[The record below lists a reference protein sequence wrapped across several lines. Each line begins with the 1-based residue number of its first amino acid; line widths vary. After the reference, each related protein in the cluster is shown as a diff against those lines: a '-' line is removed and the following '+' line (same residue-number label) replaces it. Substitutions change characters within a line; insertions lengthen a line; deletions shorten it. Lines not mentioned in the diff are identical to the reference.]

1 MKKTIILSENNFKKI
16 KRFIIKEVLN
26 SAPIF
31 GNRDN
36 YSGHLKTLEKISNLH
51 TDRYK
56 DYNLEESWNNWKN
69 TGFEKDNTEYY
80 TYLSNFKRFMF
91 GGNEGDNKGFL
102 GNVSY
107 VTDRLGGQLH
117 TFILDPQWVSS
128 VNSKPDYKYSD
139 LNSNKEGDDWQ
150 CFYTTILKLYQNPA
164 IWNDFFFNPE
174 FKQYSQKFFKI
185 RDKLSD
191 LFKENPEEYKA
202 TYAQILPKK
211 EYAELN
217 KFVGIID
224 KIYDETGKKI
234 IGWEIRD
241 KKNQMED
248 LFYNPPKYDDE
259 EDEYGV

>member
-1 MKKTIILSENNFKKI
+1 MKKTIILNENAFKKI
-16 KRFIIKEVLN
+16 KRLIVKEAITN
-26 SAPIF
+26 APTF
-31 GNRDN
+31 GKFGDYTGILR
-36 YSGHLKTLEKISNLH
+36 TLDKVENLH

-56 DYNLEESWNNWKN
+56 DYELEESWKNWEN
-69 TGFEKDNTEYY
+69 TGFNKNCKEYSI
-80 TYLSNFKRFMF
+80 YLSNFKNFMF
-91 GGNEGDNKGFL
+91 GGRDGENRGFL

-107 VTDRLGGQLH
+107 VIDRLGGTLNH
-117 TFILDPQWVSS
+117 FILSREWSDAVGNNPH
-128 VNSKPDYKYSD
+128 YKYSD
-139 LNSNKEGDDWQ
+139 LKSNKGSEEKQ

-174 FKQYSQKFFKI
+174 FKDYAQKFFKI

-191 LFKENPEEYKA
+191 IFKRDPEGYKS
-202 TYAQILPKK
+202 TYLQILPKK

-224 KIYDETGKKI
+224 KTYDEAGKL
-234 IGWEIRD
+234 IGWEIRN
-241 KKNQMED
+241 KVNQKED

>member
-1 MKKTIILSENNFKKI
+1 MKKTIILSENSFKKI
-16 KRFIIKEVLN
+16 KKLIIKEAI
-26 SAPIF
+26 SSGPIF
-31 GNRDN
+31 GRIN
-36 YSGHLKTLEKISNLH
+36 YAGDLATLATVKNLH

-69 TGFEKDNTEYY
+69 TGFDKNCTEYY

-91 GGNEGDNKGFL
+91 GGNDGDNKGFL

-107 VTDRLGGQLH
+107 TIYRTNC
-117 TFILDPQWVSS
+117 TFDELLLDSNWVKS
-128 VNSKPDYKYSD
+128 VNSKRYYKYSD
-139 LNSNKEGDDWQ
+139 LNSNNGGDNWQ

-185 RDKLSD
+185 RDRLSD
-191 LFKENPEEYKA
+191 LFKENPTNYKEK
-202 TYAQILPKK
+202 YSPLLPKK
-211 EYAELN
+211 EYFELN
-217 KFVGIID
+217 KFVGVLD
-224 KIYDETGKKI
+224 KIYDETGREV